1 MIKKNS
7 IMAALSVLLLSSTV
21 FGSSSSAAPASKYA
35 LRAAEIADSMDIKLL
50 AAQLILSAVNGKGTV
65 PENTRQLLAKIPVGG
80 VALFGYNITPD
91 QEKNR
96 IFNEELFNY
105 LSGKTLPPFI
115 ATDQEGG
122 IVQRIRGK
130 AALPPPLSYW
140 EKVQAGQNNLA
151 DTVIAA
157 IERDAAKSGQE
168 LRRIGVTLNLA
179 PLAEI
184 LTKEN
189 QAFLKTR
196 TYGSDPVFIANAAAA
211 FIRGMEGAKV
221 ASTLKHFPGNTGI
234 DPHYNKVVLD
244 VPEAELEVMIGPFKE
259 LIRREAPAS
268 VMVSHAIVP
277 SWDSIPLTRSSI
289 AVKHIRDMGFNGIIL
304 ADDFAMVAAGA
315 PMEIAVVEALA
326 AGVDMVFAWPND
338 LPKLYNVIIK
348 AIEKGTLSKERVR
361 EAAERVI
368 YQKIRYGIVK

>member
-7 IMAALSVLLLSSTV
+7 IMVVLFVLLLSSAV
-21 FGSSSSAAPASKYA
+21 FGSSSSAAPVSKHA

-50 AAQLILSAVNGKGTV
+50 AAQLILSAVSGKGSV

-80 VALFGYNITPD
+80 VTLFGYNIATD
-91 QEKNR
+91 TEKNR
-96 IFNEELFNY
+96 IFSEELLTY

-140 EKVQAGQNNLA
+140 EKVQAGQNA
-151 DTVIAA
+151 EAAIAA
-157 IERDAAKSGQE
+157 IEREAAEAGRE
-168 LRRIGVTLNLA
+168 LRHIGITLNLA
-179 PLAEI
+179 PLAEV
-184 LTKEN
+184 LTNEN

-196 TYGSDPVFIANAAAA
+196 AYGSDPVFIANAAAA
-211 FIRGMEGAKV
+211 FIRGMENAKV
-221 ASTLKHFPGNTGI
+221 ASTLKHFPGNTGT

-244 VPEAELEVMIGPFKE
+244 ISEEELEIKIGPFRE
-259 LIRREAPAS
+259 VIRREAPAS
-268 VMVSHAIVP
+268 VMVSHVIVP
-277 SWDSIPLTRSSI
+277 SWDSIPLTRSRI
-289 AVKHIRDMGFNGIIL
+289 AVKRIRDMGFNGIIL
-304 ADDFAMVAAGA
+304 ADDFAMVATGA
-315 PMEIAVVEALA
+315 PLEIAVVEALA

-338 LPKLYNVIIK
+338 LPKLYNAIIK
-348 AIEKGTLSKERVR
+348 ALEKGTLSKERVK